1 MWQDR
6 VESLLTSIPIADLC
20 RAIRF
25 DRLRGR
31 ANLQAREKSVQRGQL
46 PIPDGLAYR
55 VKLYAMRRG
64 RAIVPH
70 GHNGRLSAFLV
81 LAGRFHGRHYER
93 VRDLPDAIE
102 IRPSIDRQ
110 FTPGSCSSISDTRD
124 NIHWFTA
131 QSDEAYLLNVSL
143 DTRTARRAPG
153 RVYLDPAGEPLA
165 GGLIRAPRA
174 TQGHLQARY
183 DG

>member
-1 MWQDR
+1 
-6 VESLLTSIPIADLC
+6 
-20 RAIRF
+20 
-25 DRLRGR
+25 
-31 ANLQAREKSVQRGQL
+31 
-46 PIPDGLAYR
+46 
-55 VKLYAMRRG
+55 
-64 RAIVPH
+64 
-70 GHNGRLSAFLV
+70 
-81 LAGRFHGRHYER
+81 
-93 VRDLPDAIE
+93 
-102 IRPSIDRQ
+102 
-110 FTPGSCSSISDTRD
+110 SISDTRD